1 MANNNFMYCS
11 LNCDGLSRSTDY
23 INSFLSSNDCN
34 ILCLQ
39 ETWLLES
46 NLHKLGMVHSDYLYT
61 GKSAVDQTKEIICGR
76 PHGGVAILYN
86 KSISQYVR
94 PINICNKR
102 VCGITFQLN
111 MSVKILILSV
121 YMPCDNY
128 SSNNITEEYA
138 DVIDTIEGLLHS
150 SHCEAFIICGD
161 YNTCFNRKNAQT
173 QYLTDFITRNK
184 LLVSWDNPLSM
195 KDYTYTN
202 YALDHRSCIDHFVVS
217 RNIYDSIT
225 ANYVVLDALNP
236 STHNIVVLCSVCDTM
251 SNYKKEDMINHN
263 TVYKCA
269 WNKSTDDN
277 IIMYKDTLNSAL
289 SHINIPHNAIN
300 CSDVLCRDAIH
311 LTAIDDLCSAIIDA
325 CIRSSKQCIPSAGSS
340 GRTVAGWSQ
349 NVKSEKEHSLFWH
362 WIWIDC
368 GKPTQGHVYMI
379 MKQTRLRYHYAV
391 RKAKQCELEVRKE
404 RLAESV
410 CKGSEF
416 WKELRKINPTIRN
429 IPNTVDGVTGSKNI
443 AELFVKKYES
453 LYNSVPTDKS
463 ELDSIYTCLNES
475 IASNNADFYVSHVII
490 KECISKLK
498 SGKSDGNV
506 GFDSD
511 HLINSCGR
519 LHVLLSIMFNAMLC
533 HGHTPN
539 ALLYSSIVSLP
550 KDMRASLCCG
560 DNYRGISLCSA
571 ICKLFDILIID
582 KYGNCFKTSD
592 MQFGFKKDH
601 STVMCTAIYIETIN
615 YYRQR
620 NSNVFSCL
628 LDASKAFDKVHFGKL
643 FKMLMKR
650 KLPAVI
656 TRYLLDSYMRQELC
670 VLWNSHKSRY
680 FNVSNGVKQG
690 GVLSPILFTVYIDD
704 LLLLLKAA
712 KLGCHVNH
720 TYVGA
725 LCYADDITL
734 LSPSLRALNKMIT
747 ICELFAKKY
756 YITFNIKKTVCI
768 KFGSDVNIDEGAYMY
783 GKRLEWS
790 DTVKHLG
797 NIVNKDLDDLDDC
810 KIKGGVFIGSV
821 NKLLGNFGKL
831 QPNIVYNLFNSYC
844 CSFYG
849 SQLWNP
855 NSPGFRKCCI
865 NWNKATRR
873 ILCLPSRTHTW
884 MLGPLSDQLHISTQ
898 LYIRSVKFIVCL
910 LRSKNEIVHCIMN
923 NAVSNAMSPLGNK
936 IAFLHTCT

>member
-1 MANNNFMYCS
+1 M
-11 LNCDGLSRSTDY
+11 
-23 INSFLSSNDCN
+23 
-34 ILCLQ
+34 
-39 ETWLLES
+39 
-46 NLHKLGMVHSDYLYT
+46 
-61 GKSAVDQTKEIICGR
+61 
-76 PHGGVAILYN
+76 
-86 KSISQYVR
+86 
-94 PINICNKR
+94 
-102 VCGITFQLN
+102 
-111 MSVKILILSV
+111 KILIIFISSIFVLNLS
-121 YMPCDNY
+121 
-128 SSNNITEEYA
+128 A
-138 DVIDTIEGLLHS
+138 
-150 SHCEAFIICGD
+150 
-161 YNTCFNRKNAQT
+161 
-173 QYLTDFITRNK
+173 
-184 LLVSWDNPLSM
+184 
-195 KDYTYTN
+195 
-202 YALDHRSCIDHFVVS
+202 
-217 RNIYDSIT
+217 
-225 ANYVVLDALNP
+225 
-236 STHNIVVLCSVCDTM
+236 
-251 SNYKKEDMINHN
+251 
-263 TVYKCA
+263 TV
-269 WNKSTDDN
+269 
-277 IIMYKDTLNSAL
+277 
-289 SHINIPHNAIN
+289 INIPA
-300 CSDVLCRDAIH
+300 D
-311 LTAIDDLCSAIIDA
+311 
-325 CIRSSKQCIPSAGSS
+325 
-340 GRTVAGWSQ
+340 
-349 NVKSEKEHSLFWH
+349 
-362 WIWIDC
+362 
-368 GKPTQGHVYMI
+368 Y
-379 MKQTRLRYHYAV
+379 
-391 RKAKQCELEVRKE
+391 
-404 RLAESV
+404 
-410 CKGSEF
+410 
-416 WKELRKINPTIRN
+416 PTIQQGIN
-429 IPNTVDGVTGSKNI
+429 VTVYGDT
-443 AELFVKKYES
+443 
-453 LYNSVPTDKS
+453 
-463 ELDSIYTCLNES
+463 
-475 IASNNADFYVSHVII
+475 
-490 KECISKLK
+490 
-498 SGKSDGNV
+498 
-506 GFDSD
+506 
-511 HLINSCGR
+511 
-519 LHVLLSIMFNAMLC
+519 VLVQP
-533 HGHTPN
+533 G
-539 ALLYSSIVSLP
+539 
-550 KDMRASLCCG
+550 
-560 DNYRGISLCSA
+560 
-571 ICKLFDILIID
+571 
-582 KYGNCFKTSD
+582 
-592 MQFGFKKDH
+592 
-601 STVMCTAIYIETIN
+601 IYIETIN

-704 LLLLLKAA
+704 LLSLLKAA

-734 LSPSLRALNKMIT
+734 LSPSLRALNNMIT

-810 KIKGGVFIGSV
+810 KLKGGVFIGSV

-936 IAFLHTCT
+936 IAFFRYKYDIDIFHDMNTNIAKIVSSTKLDLYCQARVDNIKTILCINNGICKIDGFTRNDLNDMLDYIATC